1 MSSSRT
7 LIASVSLPKWLP
19 WSNQFSCFP
28 LCSEASSL
36 ICQPRKLLAGIF
48 FHPEAGKAKGP
59 YCSELC
65 KCTVHLE
72 LENPSPPPY
81 TKGEQELAGGS
92 CMPMLSNNVQNFTEL
107 LTVIIQ
113 KHFRHLFT
121 GTAQPK
127 EMLRPL
133 TKNSNLT
140 APERDLWRHTR
151 NKHQLW
157 GCCAGWWTVWGRSLH
172 NQNSLCSSVCA

>member
-1 MSSSRT
+1 MT
-7 LIASVSLPKWLP
+7 ALIQPVLL
-19 WSNQFSCFP
+19 FP
-28 LCSEASSL
+28 LVL
-36 ICQPRKLLAGIF
+36 RGFQPNLSAQEIAGRHLLSPRGR
-48 FHPEAGKAKGP
+48 EGKGP

-140 APERDLWRHTR
+140 APERDL
-151 NKHQLW
+151 
-157 GCCAGWWTVWGRSLH
+157 
-172 NQNSLCSSVCA
+172 